1 MALYC
6 YLCGTSHNVKYDS
19 TASHFKAPCFEGQQ
33 EIIGDPRD
41 RLGATCSAT
50 LASKNSNFTDCPPKL
65 ADRRLIVRGQCGQD
79 TFQVWYQRL
88 KRCIFRNLFKA
99 GPYHPSLTCGIS
111 YVNTRSIVKG
121 WLDRGWKD
129 TGAIWLGPWHVMAWC
144 DSKCDDFLRRNL
156 DERKRRERCNR
167 DGHGQLQCRWLHAAA
182 NDTSTTW
189 QGQECRHHAFEAEN
203 QGSFRQGLQQY
214 KARYYATPCKSA
226 RH

>member
-6 YLCGTSHNVKYDS
+6 CLCGTSHNVKYDS

-88 KRCIFRNLFKA
+88 KRCIFRIFFKA
-99 GPYHPSLTCGIS
+99 GPYHRIIFNLRHFIRQ
-111 YVNTRSIVKG
+111 YAVN
-121 WLDRGWKD
+121 
-129 TGAIWLGPWHVMAWC
+129 
-144 DSKCDDFLRRNL
+144 
-156 DERKRRERCNR
+156 RKRLTGSRMERHRSDLIGPLAC
-167 DGHGQLQCRWLHAAA
+167 HGLM
-182 NDTSTTW
+182 
-189 QGQECRHHAFEAEN
+189 
-203 QGSFRQGLQQY
+203 
-214 KARYYATPCKSA
+214 RY
-226 RH
+226 